1 MQGDAGLGYAPVSIG
16 IEEAPSSSFLQVD
29 ADKYN
34 YSVKSKDKHWSW
46 NMVDRQEGITHM
58 ELEKVVFLANLNKNG
73 LIEQMAPF
81 WTAAPKGTKSCRTQ
95 GDLVFTS
102 IRLSI
107 HPFVRLPPLIV
118 PLRPQNQPF

>member
-46 NMVDRQEGITHM
+46 NMVDR
-58 ELEKVVFLANLNKNG
+58 
-73 LIEQMAPF
+73 
-81 WTAAPKGTKSCRTQ
+81 
-95 GDLVFTS
+95 
-102 IRLSI
+102 
-107 HPFVRLPPLIV
+107 
-118 PLRPQNQPF
+118 